1 LARSPVQCGFSRARY
16 IEFEAKRS
24 QRIRSATMNGSFRAV
39 CAIATASLLLAC
51 STAPTKQDQ
60 GMIIG
65 AIAGGILGHQ
75 VGGGSGQVL
84 ATMIG
89 TVAGAA
95 IGGSIGRTM
104 DETDRINASATLENV
119 RTGVPSSWVNP
130 DTGYEYV
137 MTPINTYDSCTGPC
151 REYTL
156 DANIGG
162 KTEQIYGT
170 ACRQADGS
178 WRVVD

>member
-1 LARSPVQCGFSRARY
+1 MITFSKAVIAALLAVTLS
-16 IEFEAKRS
+16 
-24 QRIRSATMNGSFRAV
+24 
-39 CAIATASLLLAC
+39 AC
-51 STAPTKQDQ
+51 STAPSKQDQ
-60 GMIIG
+60 GMLIG

-84 ATMIG
+84 ATMVG

-104 DETDRINASATLENV
+104 DDSDRMNTAAALENV
-119 RTGVPSSWVNP
+119 RTGVPSAWVNP

-137 MTPINTYDSCTGPC
+137 VTPTNSYDAGTGPC

-156 DANIGG
+156 DATIGG
-162 KTEQIYGT
+162 NTEQIYGT

-178 WRVVD
+178 WMVVD

>member
-1 LARSPVQCGFSRARY
+1 MITFPKAVIAALLALTLA
-16 IEFEAKRS
+16 
-24 QRIRSATMNGSFRAV
+24 
-39 CAIATASLLLAC
+39 AC
-51 STAPTKQDQ
+51 STAPSKQDQ
-60 GMIIG
+60 GMLIG

-84 ATMIG
+84 ATMVG

-104 DETDRINASATLENV
+104 DDYDRMNTSAALENV
-119 RTGVPSSWVNP
+119 RTGVPSGWVNP

-137 MTPINTYDSCTGPC
+137 VTPTNTYDAGTGPC

-156 DANIGG
+156 DATIGG

-178 WRVVD
+178 WLVVD

>member
-1 LARSPVQCGFSRARY
+1 MRRTTRYLAA
-16 IEFEAKRS
+16 A
-24 QRIRSATMNGSFRAV
+24 AAV
-39 CAIATASLLLAC
+39 FALAAC
-51 STAPTKQDQ
+51 TTAPSKQDQ
-60 GMIIG
+60 GVLIG

-75 VGGGSGQVL
+75 VGGGSGRVL

-95 IGGSIGRTM
+95 IGGSIGRSM
-104 DETDRINASATLENV
+104 DETDRLNASMTLENV
-119 RTGVPSSWVNP
+119 RTGVSSSWVNP

-137 MTPINTYDSCTGPC
+137 MTPTTTYDSGTGPC

-156 DANIGG
+156 DAIIGG

-178 WRVVD
+178 WKVVD

>member
-1 LARSPVQCGFSRARY
+1 
-16 IEFEAKRS
+16 
-24 QRIRSATMNGSFRAV
+24 MNGQVKSVIAV
-39 CAIATASLLLAC
+39 CVALTLFGC
-51 STAPTKQDQ
+51 STAPSKQDQ

-104 DETDRINASATLENV
+104 DDYDRMNASAALENV
-119 RTGVPSSWVNP
+119 RTGVPSTWVNP

-137 MTPINTYDSCTGPC
+137 MTPTNTYDSGTGPC

-156 DANIGG
+156 DATIGG

-178 WRVVD
+178 WLVVD

>member
-1 LARSPVQCGFSRARY
+1 MKSYSR
-16 IEFEAKRS
+16 I
-24 QRIRSATMNGSFRAV
+24 AV
-39 CAIATASLLLAC
+39 AAFTALSLFAC

-60 GMIIG
+60 GVIIG

-75 VGGGSGQVL
+75 VGGGSGKVL
-84 ATMIG
+84 ATIIG
-89 TVAGAA
+89 SVAGAA

-104 DETDRINASATLENV
+104 DESDRRNTTAALENV
-119 RTGVPSSWVNP
+119 RTGVPSTWVNP

-137 MTPINTYDSCTGPC
+137 VTPTNTYEEDDGPC

-156 DANIGG
+156 DATIGG
-162 KTEQIYGT
+162 KTEQVYGT

-178 WRVVD
+178 WLIVD

>member
-1 LARSPVQCGFSRARY
+1 MKKHTKTL
-16 IEFEAKRS
+16 
-24 QRIRSATMNGSFRAV
+24 MAV
-39 CAIATASLLLAC
+39 CAAMALFGC

-84 ATMIG
+84 ATMVG
-89 TVAGAA
+89 TIAGAA

-104 DETDRINASATLENV
+104 DDYDRMNASAALENV
-119 RTGVPSSWVNP
+119 RTGVPSAWVNP

-137 MTPINTYDSCTGPC
+137 MTPTNTYDSGTGPC

-156 DANIGG
+156 DATIGG

>member
-1 LARSPVQCGFSRARY
+1 MKRQARTLMAACVALTLFG
-16 IEFEAKRS
+16 
-24 QRIRSATMNGSFRAV
+24 
-39 CAIATASLLLAC
+39 C
-51 STAPTKQDQ
+51 STAPSKQDQ

-84 ATMIG
+84 ATMVG

-104 DETDRINASATLENV
+104 DDYDRMNTSVALENV
-119 RTGVPSSWVNP
+119 RTGVPSAWVNP

-137 MTPINTYDSCTGPC
+137 VTPTSTYDAGTGPC

-156 DANIGG
+156 DATIGG

-178 WRVVD
+178 WLVVD

>member
-1 LARSPVQCGFSRARY
+1 
-16 IEFEAKRS
+16 
-24 QRIRSATMNGSFRAV
+24 MNGHVKSVIAV
-39 CAIATASLLLAC
+39 CMALSLFGC
-51 STAPTKQDQ
+51 STAPSKQDQ

-104 DETDRINASATLENV
+104 DDYDRMNASAALENV
-119 RTGVPSSWVNP
+119 RTGVPSTWVNP

-137 MTPINTYDSCTGPC
+137 MTPTNTYDSGTGPC

-156 DANIGG
+156 DATIGG

-178 WRVVD
+178 WKVVD